1 LTGFTDAITSKTI
14 LGFKEHLMRH
24 ALPLTLI
31 LSTCLFSACSKKI
44 TPYTGETSSHIK
56 NTDGSEVI
64 QLESRSLLK
73 DGGLAGREVSR
84 QIVEADVEKVDL
96 TGRKLTL
103 KRPNGERSE
112 FQVSPEIR
120 NFKQIRPGDRV
131 RLEFSES
138 MTFEARKPTKEEISI
153 SEEDYAFASRAAL
166 GSKPASVVA
175 TGGIRIFK
183 VKAIN
188 LEDKTLSLENNHESF
203 TVTAKH
209 PENLPLFKVGDP
221 IVVNFSELLALS
233 VETLKK
239 K

>member
-1 LTGFTDAITSKTI
+1 
-14 LGFKEHLMRH
+14 MRH
-24 ALPLTLI
+24 ALPLILI
-31 LSTCLFSACSKKI
+31 LSVSFFSACSKKV
-44 TPYTGETSSHIK
+44 TPYTGETSSHVK
-56 NTDGSEVI
+56 NIDGTEVI

-73 DGGLAGREVSR
+73 GGGLAGREVSR
-84 QIVEADVEKVDL
+84 QIVEADVEKIDL
-96 TGRKLTL
+96 KARKLTL
-103 KRPNGERSE
+103 KKPNGELSE

-120 NFKQIRPGDRV
+120 NFNQIQSGDRV

-138 MTFEARKPTKEEISI
+138 MTFEARKPTKAEIET

-183 VKAIN
+183 VKAID
-188 LEDKTLSLENNHESF
+188 LKAKTLSLENAYESF
-203 TVTAKH
+203 TVEAKH

-239 K
+239 D